1 MKIRPSVCFILL
13 GLLLVLLFA
22 ADLLLGSVSLAAGE
36 VVSVLTGH
44 SSDPQA
50 TTLVTHFR
58 LPKAVSAIVVGAALS
73 ASGLQMQTLF
83 RNPLAGPYVL
93 GISSGASLGVSLFLL
108 GAPLLGISFASEAL
122 RNVGI
127 VGSAWIGGA
136 LILLVDHGRIGTPQG
151 HHGDPDPRHDVRQR
165 RIGRRSDPAIFKY
178 RFRSKIVRDLDYGK
192 PRRRFARTT
201 GPDRA
206 ASCWLDSYSPST

>member
-36 VVSVLTGH
+36 VVRVLTGH

-73 ASGLQMQTLF
+73 ASGL
-83 RNPLAGPYVL
+83 
-93 GISSGASLGVSLFLL
+93 
-108 GAPLLGISFASEAL
+108 
-122 RNVGI
+122 
-127 VGSAWIGGA
+127 
-136 LILLVDHGRIGTPQG
+136 
-151 HHGDPDPRHDVRQR
+151 
-165 RIGRRSDPAIFKY
+165 
-178 RFRSKIVRDLDYGK
+178 
-192 PRRRFARTT
+192 
-201 GPDRA
+201 
-206 ASCWLDSYSPST
+206 